1 LLPEADVQTL
11 AEALRSERFFE
22 RLADVRALIR
32 AANERAQARYA
43 ELRRE
48 VGESLRVMAATLE
61 AHPDWPL
68 LLEDDR
74 AAIMQKLQAT
84 LPLQPAGADPVNEL
98 KTLLVRRNGL
108 AGLLATLEAEI
119 ARRIPAPPS
128 TPEGVEVE
136 VAQVPLVELRPPAVI
151 TSQAELEDWLG
162 KLRARLS
169 AMLRAS
175 KHIRIE

>member
-1 LLPEADVQTL
+1 
-11 AEALRSERFFE
+11 
-22 RLADVRALIR
+22 
-32 AANERAQARYA
+32 
-43 ELRRE
+43 
-48 VGESLRVMAATLE
+48 
-61 AHPDWPL
+61 
-68 LLEDDR
+68 
-74 AAIMQKLQAT
+74 
-84 LPLQPAGADPVNEL
+84 VNEL
-98 KTLLVRRNGL
+98 TTLLVRRNGL